1 MARIRKRRKTVG
13 RFIRAGSFEAV
24 KIQLFRKLYVN
35 INITNQQGIEM
46 IRLYDHVYLIVIDS
60 SQDQAVSKII
70 LLQTIK
76 CIASIKPT
84 GSMLVVHKI

>member
-1 MARIRKRRKTVG
+1 
-13 RFIRAGSFEAV
+13 
-24 KIQLFRKLYVN
+24 
-35 INITNQQGIEM
+35 M

-60 SQDQAVSKII
+60 SQDQAVSKFI